1 MTYIDLYGEYVSMR
15 DLALCVPICAIS
27 AFVLYFL
34 SPMPDMRITFGLIGS
49 FVGFGVSAILTKP
62 KREVDEE

>member
-1 MTYIDLYGEYVSMR
+1 
-15 DLALCVPICAIS
+15 
-27 AFVLYFL
+27 
-34 SPMPDMRITFGLIGS
+34 MPDMRITFGLIGS

>member
-1 MTYIDLYGEYVSMR
+1 MANTS
-15 DLALCVPICAIS
+15 LCEIS
-27 AFVLYFL
+27 RSVFPYAPSLLFVLYFL